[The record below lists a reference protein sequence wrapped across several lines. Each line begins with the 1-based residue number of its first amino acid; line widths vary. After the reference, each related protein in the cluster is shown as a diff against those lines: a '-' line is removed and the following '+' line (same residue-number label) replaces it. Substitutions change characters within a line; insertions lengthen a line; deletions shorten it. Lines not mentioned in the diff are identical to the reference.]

1 MKKITNKKFIDFI
14 KSGDKKIQQKKK
26 NSTRGDLLKDFETNI
41 EVLETLVEKRI
52 NNKNNE
58 DSECYNNISFL
69 LRTYINATKFKF
81 IDLTK
86 GLISCINLGSY
97 SGALV
102 ISRTILENVAMLDFK
117 SSEFEKILINKE
129 YLRLL
134 KELLK
139 VNVKDYEK
147 HKVKDYKRTHI
158 NDALRH
164 YDKNQKRDIFKI
176 YDPISERV
184 HPSPSSFLMYQES
197 TTIKNSYQQVSFSHN
212 SEEIHDVIFSIIC
225 LVLTN
230 ISIIVED
237 IYPLINKNLINL
249 LENSR
254 LSIDVHFKN
263 NIKESDEHDELLIY
277 FNSK

>member
-1 MKKITNKKFIDFI
+1 MEKITNKKFIDFI
-14 KSGDKKIQQKKK
+14 KSGNKKIQQKKK
-26 NSTRGDLLKDFETNI
+26 NSIRGDLLKDFETNI
-41 EVLETLVEKRI
+41 EVLETLLEKRI

-58 DSECYNNISFL
+58 YGECYNNISFL

-81 IDLTK
+81 IDLIK

-117 SSEFEKILINKE
+117 SSEFKKILIKKE

-158 NDALRH
+158 NDVLR
-164 YDKNQKRDIFKI
+164 YFDKNEKINIFKI

-197 TTIKNSYQQVSFSHN
+197 TTIKNNYQQVTFSHN
-212 SEEIHDVIFSIIC
+212 SREIHNGIFAIIC
-225 LVLTN
+225 LVLTY
-230 ISIIVED
+230 ICVIVDD
-237 IYPLINKNLINL
+237 IYPSINKNLINL
-249 LENSR
+249 LENSQ